1 MTARNRLLW
10 FGGSGVVIVL
20 GVVAGALIGGVTG
33 EAIMIALGSVGGIA
47 IVSLVF
53 FEVGL
58 SEDRER
64 ERETVAAQ
72 ERDRPVERMRRRP
85 PLRRRRP

>member
-10 FGGSGVVIVL
+10 FGGSGLVIVL

-33 EAIMIALGSVGGIA
+33 EALMIALVSVGGIA

-64 ERETVAAQ
+64 ERETVAAR
-72 ERDRPVERMRRRP
+72 ERDPVERIRRRP

>member
-1 MTARNRLLW
+1 MTARNRLRW
-10 FGGSGVVIVL
+10 FGGSGLVIVL

-33 EAIMIALGSVGGIA
+33 EAIMIALVSVGGIA

-64 ERETVAAQ
+64 AGETAQ
-72 ERDRPVERMRRRP
+72 ARERDRPVERIRRRP

>member
-1 MTARNRLLW
+1 VTARNRLLW
-10 FGGSGVVIVL
+10 FGGSGLVIVL
-20 GVVAGALIGGVTG
+20 GVVAGGLIGGVTG
-33 EAIMIALGSVGGIA
+33 EAIMIALVSVGGIA

-64 ERETVAAQ
+64 ARDAAQ
-72 ERDRPVERMRRRP
+72 ARERDRPLERIRRRP
-85 PLRRRRP
+85 RLRRRRP

>member
-1 MTARNRLLW
+1 MTARNRLRW
-10 FGGSGVVIVL
+10 FGGSGLVIVL

-33 EAIMIALGSVGGIA
+33 EAIMIALVSVGGIT

-64 ERETVAAQ
+64 ERETAQ
-72 ERDRPVERMRRRP
+72 ARERERPVERIRRRP